1 MRKKKVPIS
10 NMAYYKMLDY
20 GMLVSKFK
28 KIVMKKT
35 SKKCLKILKNDT

>member
-28 KIVMKKT
+28 KNSNEENIKKM
-35 SKKCLKILKNDT
+35 LKNT